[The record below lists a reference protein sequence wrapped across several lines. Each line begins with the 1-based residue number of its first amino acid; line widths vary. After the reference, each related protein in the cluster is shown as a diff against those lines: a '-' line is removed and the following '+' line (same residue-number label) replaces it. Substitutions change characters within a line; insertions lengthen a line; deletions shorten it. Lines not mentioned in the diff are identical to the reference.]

1 LPVWRKGNSDPHSI
15 SDSSPG
21 LSGPALVRRLAHCT
35 SDWRCP
41 SMKDLRGLFGTIR
54 SLSGAAAG
62 KNIQEDEI
70 WKEFGTRC
78 AVMVLD
84 SSGFTSGT
92 RSSGII
98 SYLSCIV
105 RLRDLVQPLLTKY
118 GCISSRFAT
127 DNAYAEF
134 STAEK
139 ALEASYD
146 IQRTVQS
153 SGIEVSEGC
162 AFGVCI
168 GIGYGNVLRSLAEGV
183 FGDEMN
189 LASKL
194 GEDLAG
200 RGEILLTRSAF
211 EAIPEAYREA
221 FIEKRSTV
229 SGVDF
234 TYYMVSVQSR

>member
-1 LPVWRKGNSDPHSI
+1 
-15 SDSSPG
+15 
-21 LSGPALVRRLAHCT
+21 
-35 SDWRCP
+35 
-41 SMKDLRGLFGTIR
+41 MKDLKGLFDTIR
-54 SLSGAAAG
+54 SLYGAAAG
-62 KNIQEDEI
+62 TDLEEDEI

-105 RLRDLVQPLLTKY
+105 RLRDLVQPILTRH
-118 GCISSRFAT
+118 GCTGSRFAT

-134 STAEK
+134 HTAEK
-139 ALEASYD
+139 ALAASCD
-146 IQRTVQS
+146 IQRTIQS

-168 GIGYGNVLRSLAEGV
+168 GIGYGDVLRSQSEGV

-200 RGEILLTRSAF
+200 RGEILLTRAAF
-211 EAIPEAYREA
+211 EAIPEACRED
-221 FIEKRSTV
+221 FVEKRSTV
-229 SGVDF
+229 SGVEF
-234 TYYMVSVQSR
+234 TYYMASVQSR